1 MHFLA
6 RVLDPVS
13 REVSTQRIEAR
24 DATHAEG
31 MLVAAGQHVLAL
43 KQERSLRFWLSAGFG
58 RSAEREVALFCRE
71 LNSLL
76 KAGLSVVEALEALE
90 AHQQRQTPHGA
101 GVLPNSLYS
110 PLLGYLRIGK
120 SLSAA
125 LAELPGVP
133 PLLVASVRASERTS
147 NLVSALD
154 SYLRYSELVARL
166 RSRVVSAALYP
177 SIVIALGG
185 VITVFLLSVVVPR
198 FAALYAQ
205 MGPAAGGATRLLLNV
220 SAVLKTQ
227 PWLLPAVMTMVLG
240 GLASLAM
247 HGRWRRLLAW
257 VIESIPMLRRQAQQ
271 LELTR
276 LYEALA
282 MLTRGGFSLH
292 ESLDLC
298 KTIASGT
305 AQRERL
311 GQAQHLIAQ
320 GVSVSR
326 AFAAAEIT
334 DAVTE
339 RLLRAGERGGD
350 FGAVLHAVSQRHAQ
364 TFETFVERATRVVE
378 PLLLLVVAILV
389 GGLVVTLYMPIFDI
403 ASSIR

>member
-1 MHFLA
+1 MFFLA

-13 REVSTQRIEAR
+13 REVSTQRVEAR
-24 DATHAEG
+24 DAVQAES
-31 MLVAAGQHVLAL
+31 VIAAAGHRVLDL
-43 KQERSLRFWLSAGFG
+43 KPAPAMRSWLKAGLG
-58 RSAEREVALFCRE
+58 RSVEREVVLFCRE
-71 LNSLL
+71 LSSLL

-90 AHQQRQTPHGA
+90 ANQQRQGSDKSAATG
-101 GVLPNSLYS
+101 GSFYS
-110 PLLGYLRIGK
+110 ALLRHLRDGK
-120 SLSAA
+120 SLSTA
-125 LAELPGVP
+125 LAEMPGVP
-133 PLLVASVRASERTS
+133 PLLVASVQASERTS

-154 SYLRYSELVARL
+154 SYLRYADLTARL
-166 RSRVVSAALYP
+166 RSRIVSAALYP
-177 SIVIALGG
+177 SIVIALGI
-185 VITVFLLSVVVPR
+185 VITLFLLSVVVPR

-205 MGPAAGGATRLLLNV
+205 MGPAAGGTTRLLLGL
-220 SAVLKTQ
+220 STLLKDH
-227 PWLLPAVMTMVLG
+227 PWLLPLVGLLLLG
-240 GLASLAM
+240 GVAGLIVN
-247 HGRWRRLLAW
+247 GRWKRVLAW
-257 VIESIPMLRRQAQQ
+257 VIDAVPWLRHQALQ

-282 MLTRGGFSLH
+282 MLSRGGFSLH

-305 AQRERL
+305 SQRERL

-326 AFAAAEIT
+326 AFAASSIT
-334 DAVTE
+334 NAVTE

-350 FGAVLHAVSQRHAQ
+350 FGAVLHAVSQRHAES
-364 TFETFVERATRVVE
+364 FETFVDRATRVVE
-378 PLLLLVVAILV
+378 PLLLLVVAVLV